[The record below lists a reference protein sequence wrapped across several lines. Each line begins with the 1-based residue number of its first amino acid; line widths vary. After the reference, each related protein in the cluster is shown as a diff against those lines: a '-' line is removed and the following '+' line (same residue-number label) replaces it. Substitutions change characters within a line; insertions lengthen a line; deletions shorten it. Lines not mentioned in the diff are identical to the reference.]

1 MAIRSLFTKKKE
13 DGQEKGFPEGL
24 MTKCP
29 ECRHIQL
36 TKELEKMIKY
46 VRNVTIISK

>member
-1 MAIRSLFTKKKE
+1 MVVRSLFSKKKE
-13 DGQEKGFPEGL
+13 DRQEMGFPEGL

-36 TKELEKMIKY
+36 TKELEKIIKC
-46 VRNVTIISK
+46 VQNATIISK